1 MNPLWDE
8 IKNQIRPV
16 LPKNSYSLWIDPIS
30 CLESKENSIVLSCPN
45 RFSRNWVQ
53 ENYLDLIR
61 DKFKDAGLS
70 HVELLFKVERQK
82 RAPAL
87 SSLPPGPDQLTLP
100 SLPKRQG
107 PRNLWLKSQF
117 TFDRFIVGQ
126 SNEFAYSASKS
137 MASGDPCNYHSL
149 LMLANTGLG
158 KTHLSQAIGHRILE
172 KNPSSRIFY
181 MTAEDFTNEMI
192 SSLRTNRIEEFK
204 KRYRRRCDV
213 LLLEEVHFLGG
224 KEKIQAELGYT
235 LDALTGDN
243 KKIIFTSALPPKDI
257 PRMSKELTS
266 RLTSGLVTAIAD
278 PDYETRVQIL
288 TKKASVYNVGLPE
301 EVIHYLAER
310 LKQDIRQMESALK
323 CLKARAELIGARI
336 DKDLAKEVVSA
347 LVSGE
352 CSITTEEII
361 KLVCGYYH
369 VDREKVCSKSRK
381 KVYASPRNI
390 YTYLCRHHSDE
401 TLAGI
406 GKTINRSH
414 STVLYSVELV
424 DHKMKTDRNLKH
436 QVDFLSKRLGEMKK

>member
-1 MNPLWDE
+1 MSPLWDE
-8 IKNQIRPV
+8 IKNEIRPA

-30 CLESKENSIVLSCPN
+30 CLEDKDTIILSCPN
-45 RFSRNWVQ
+45 RFSKNWVQ
-53 ENYLDLIR
+53 ENYLGLIR
-61 DKFKDAGLS
+61 DKFKEAGLS

-87 SSLPPGPDQLTLP
+87 SALPPDPDQLTLP
-100 SLPKRQG
+100 SLPTRQG
-107 PRNLWLKSQF
+107 HRNLWLKSQF

-192 SSLRTNRIEEFK
+192 SSLRTNRIEDFK

-213 LLLEEVHFLGG
+213 LLLEEIHFLGG
-224 KEKIQAELGYT
+224 KEKIQTELGYT
-235 LDALTGDN
+235 LDALAGDN
-243 KKIIFTSALPPKDI
+243 KKIIFTSALSPKDI

-266 RLTSGLVTAIAD
+266 RLTSGLVTAITD
-278 PDYETRVQIL
+278 PDYDTRVQIL
-288 TKKASVYNVGLPE
+288 TKKASVYNVGLSE

-323 CLKARAELIGARI
+323 CLKARAELIGAQTGR
-336 DKDLAKEVVSA
+336 KSA
-347 LVSGE
+347 PN
-352 CSITTEEII
+352 
-361 KLVCGYYH
+361 
-369 VDREKVCSKSRK
+369 REKRSMPPPAISIPTSV
-381 KVYASPRNI
+381 V
-390 YTYLCRHHSDE
+390 
-401 TLAGI
+401 
-406 GKTINRSH
+406 TIR
-414 STVLYSVELV
+414 
-424 DHKMKTDRNLKH
+424 MRP
-436 QVDFLSKRLGEMKK
+436 

>member
-1 MNPLWDE
+1 MSPLWDE
-8 IKNQIRPV
+8 IKSQIRPV

-30 CLESKENSIVLSCPN
+30 CLESKDTIVLSCPN
-45 RFSRNWVQ
+45 RFSKNWVQ
-53 ENYLDLIR
+53 ENYLGLIR
-61 DKFKDAGLS
+61 DKFKEAGLS

-82 RAPAL
+82 RKPVL
-87 SSLPPGPDQLTLP
+87 SSLPPDPDQLTLP
-100 SLPKRQG
+100 SLPTRQG
-107 PRNLWLKSQF
+107 HRNLWLKSQF

-192 SSLRTNRIEEFK
+192 SSLRTNRIEDFK

-213 LLLEEVHFLGG
+213 LLLEEIHFLGG
-224 KEKIQAELGYT
+224 KEKIQTELGYT
-235 LDALTGDN
+235 LDALAGDN
-243 KKIIFTSALPPKDI
+243 KKIIFTSSLSPKDI

-278 PDYETRVQIL
+278 PDYDTRVQIL
-288 TKKASVYNVGLPE
+288 SKKASVYNVGLPE
-301 EVIHYLAER
+301 EVLHYLAER

-336 DKDLAKEVVSA
+336 DMDLAKEVVST

-352 CSITTEEII
+352 YSITTEEII
-361 KLVCGYYH
+361 DLVCGYYH

-381 KVYASPRNI
+381 KVYTSPRNI

>member
-1 MNPLWDE
+1 MRSPWDK
-8 IKNQIRPV
+8 IKDKIKAV

-30 CLESKENSIVLSCPN
+30 CVEAKEESIVLSCPN
-45 RFSRNWVQ
+45 RFSRNWVM

-61 DKFKDAGLS
+61 DKFDEAGLG
-70 HVELLFKVERQK
+70 HMELLFKVERRK
-82 RAPAL
+82 RKPRL
-87 SSLPPGPDQLTLP
+87 SSLPPHPDQLTLP
-100 SLPKRQG
+100 SLSTGTGR
-107 PRNLWLKSQF
+107 RNLWLKSQF

-137 MASGDPCNYHSL
+137 MASGDPCNYNSL

-158 KTHLSQAIGHRILE
+158 KTHLSQAIGHKILE
-172 KNPSSRIFY
+172 KNPSTRILY
-181 MTAEDFTNEMI
+181 RTAEEFTNEMI

-204 KRYRRRCDV
+204 KRYRRCCDV

-235 LDALTGDN
+235 LDALAGDN
-243 KKIIFTSALPPKDI
+243 KKIIFTSALPPRDV

-266 RLTSGLVTAIAD
+266 RLTSGLVTTIAD
-278 PDYETRVQIL
+278 PDYDTRVQIL
-288 TKKASVYNVGLPE
+288 TQKASAYGVALSR

-310 LKQDIRQMESALK
+310 LKRDIRQMESALK
-323 CLKARAELIGARI
+323 CLKARAELVGARI
-336 DKDLAKEVVSA
+336 DVDLAKEVVSA

-352 CSITTEEII
+352 RSITTEDII

-369 VDREKVCSKSRK
+369 VDPENICSKSRK
-381 KVYASPRNI
+381 KIYATPRNI
-390 YTYLCRHHSDE
+390 YTYLCRHHLDE

-424 DHKMKTDRNLKH
+424 EHRMKTDRNLKH
-436 QVDFLSKRLGEMKK
+436 QIDFLSKRLGEMKK

>member
-1 MNPLWDE
+1 MSPLWDE

-16 LPKNSYSLWIDPIS
+16 IPKNSYCLWIDPIS
-30 CLESKENSIVLSCPN
+30 CLESKDTIVLSCPN
-45 RFSRNWVQ
+45 RFSKNWVQ
-53 ENYLDLIR
+53 ENYLGLIR
-61 DKFKDAGLS
+61 DKFKEAGLS

-82 RAPAL
+82 RASAL
-87 SSLPPGPDQLTLP
+87 SALPPDPDQLTLP
-100 SLPKRQG
+100 TMATKQG

-137 MASGDPCNYHSL
+137 MASGDPYNYHSL

-172 KNPSSRIFY
+172 KNPSTRISY

-235 LDALTGDN
+235 LDALAGDN

-278 PDYETRVQIL
+278 PDYDTRVQIL
-288 TKKASVYNVGLPE
+288 TEKASIYNVGLPE

-323 CLKARAELIGARI
+323 CLKVRAELIGARI
-336 DKDLAKEVVSA
+336 DMDLAKEVVSA

-352 CSITTEEII
+352 CSITTSEII

-414 STVLYSVELV
+414 STVLYSVELI